1 MVSNFHNNLMKKSCM
16 PKYLNL
22 FEQPMFNENSVFDP
36 KTTLINLETAYL
48 VMMSYDPKSNKPYL
62 NFFSEQSLKSKMAAI
77 LLKKWLKLCYNF
89 VILLDQNLTL
99 MLMFF

>member
-1 MVSNFHNNLMKKSCM
+1 MKKSCM

-48 VMMSYDPKSNKPYL
+48 VMMSYD
-62 NFFSEQSLKSKMAAI
+62 QCLKDTI
-77 LLKKWLKLCYNF
+77 
-89 VILLDQNLTL
+89 
-99 MLMFF
+99 

>member
-1 MVSNFHNNLMKKSCM
+1 MKKSCT

-36 KTTLINLETAYL
+36 KTTIINLETAYL
-48 VMMSYDPKSNKPYL
+48 VLMSYDPKSNKPYL

-77 LLKKWLKLCYNF
+77 LLKKWLKLRYNF